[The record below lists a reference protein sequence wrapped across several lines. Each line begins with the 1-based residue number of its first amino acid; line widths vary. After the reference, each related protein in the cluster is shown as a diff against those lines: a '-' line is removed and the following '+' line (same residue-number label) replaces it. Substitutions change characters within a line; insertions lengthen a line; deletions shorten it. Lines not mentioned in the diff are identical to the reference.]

1 MDLLTDIG
9 TNTQGRTDGKDG
21 TEMKG
26 RRRNVCRFPPHSF
39 PTYQSCAKKISALK
53 TCLAW
58 QEFGSDRN
66 RICVQGL
73 SQTAF
78 RKLSVPTEIVFVWKV
93 YAAAHLRGFGSEKL
107 RFFTF
112 RLASK
117 GFRFQIICVFLHFGS
132 AWQNF
137 GSDRNRFC
145 AQGLSRSA
153 LKGLRLGKT

>member
-1 MDLLTDIG
+1 
-9 TNTQGRTDGKDG
+9 
-21 TEMKG
+21 MKG

-107 RFFTF
+107 RFFYISVSFKRISVPNYMCFPTF
-112 RLASK
+112 RFRMAK
-117 GFRFQIICVFLHFGS
+117 FRFRPKSFLCTRS
-132 AWQNF
+132 KP
-137 GSDRNRFC
+137 NRISVPPTRLAFKI
-145 AQGLSRSA
+145 
-153 LKGLRLGKT
+153 LKV